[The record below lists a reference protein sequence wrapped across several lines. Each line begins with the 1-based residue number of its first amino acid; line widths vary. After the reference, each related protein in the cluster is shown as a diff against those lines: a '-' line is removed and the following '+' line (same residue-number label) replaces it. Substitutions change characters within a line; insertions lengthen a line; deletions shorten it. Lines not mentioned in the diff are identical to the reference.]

1 MLDILYSLF
10 QTIIHGITTILN
22 MILSIPRYVGYVT
35 SFILTLPSFIVAP
48 LMIAL
53 LAAVLIKI
61 KRLVF

>member
-1 MLDILYSLF
+1 MLDIIYSIF
-10 QTIIHGITTILN
+10 QTVIHGIQTILN

-35 SFILTLPSFIVAP
+35 SFILTLPGFIVAP

-53 LAAVLIKI
+53 TAIVLIKI

>member
-22 MILSIPRYVGYVT
+22 MILSVPRYVGYVT
-35 SFILTLPSFIVAP
+35 SFITTLPGFIVAP

-53 LAAVLIKI
+53 LAAVLIHI